1 MEKQKIRIIKKQDE
15 YSLEYQVGDIF
26 TVDSTWYGGV
36 NITSKLGIPLSLG
49 KEEYEVYEEEMVRK
63 IDRYSFELGVMDC
76 FCEMVASGLKT
87 LAMSHP
93 CDSKEERDSYIEEAS
108 RICRKYEVQF
118 YAEDEAFIT
127 DLFPAKLNQG
137 KYNFLFFRTEEVL
150 NQYKMLKERQK
161 TLKKEGIY
169 TREQSY
175 ELAKEFGRLLSYP
188 EEGIERLI
196 QKNPEAAKNLL

>member
-36 NITSKLGIPLSLG
+36 NVTSKLGIPLSLG
-49 KEEYEVYEEEMVRK
+49 KEEYEVYEGDNGRPVDE
-63 IDRYSFELGVMDC
+63 YSYELGVIDC

-93 CDSKEERDSYIEEAS
+93 CDSKEERAAYLEEVG
-108 RICRKYEVQF
+108 RICRKYEVMF

-127 DLFPAKLNQG
+127 DLFASELNEG
-137 KYNFLFFRTEEVL
+137 KYNFLFFRTEETL
-150 NQYKMLKERQK
+150 RKYQGLKERQRA
-161 TLKKEGIY
+161 LKAKGQY

-188 EEGIERLI
+188 DEGIERLI
-196 QKNPEAAKNLL
+196 QKNPEYKNI